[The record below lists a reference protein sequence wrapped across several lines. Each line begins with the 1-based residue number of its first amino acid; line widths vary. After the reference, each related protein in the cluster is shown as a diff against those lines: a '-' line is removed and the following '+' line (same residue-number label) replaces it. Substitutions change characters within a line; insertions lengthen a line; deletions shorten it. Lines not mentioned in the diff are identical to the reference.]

1 MAWVYVSLGGA
12 LLVVIGIVIV
22 GFVAWP
28 DRGEWYPHETPSGP
42 VMRRHV
48 NGKMETRPMTPTER
62 EKYLISSIRW

>member
-1 MAWVYVSLGGA
+1 MTWLYESLGA
-12 LLVVIGIVIV
+12 AVTVVIGIVIV
-22 GFVAWP
+22 AFADFHDG
-28 DRGEWYPHETPSGP
+28 DWYPHETPSGP